1 MCVIMNGSVTKKRID
16 EGVRVMNMRKIFNWV
31 CIGIGGAII
40 AHNLMTGP
48 DFKIIILGCCG
59 IYPMISYYNR

>member
-1 MCVIMNGSVTKKRID
+1 MNK
-16 EGVRVMNMRKIFNWV
+16 RKIFNWV

-40 AHNLMTGP
+40 TWNLMTDP
-48 DFKIIILGCCG
+48 DLKIITLGCCG

>member
-1 MCVIMNGSVTKKRID
+1 MNG
-16 EGVRVMNMRKIFNWV
+16 RKIFNWA
-31 CIGIGGAII
+31 CILIGGAII

-48 DFKIIILGCCG
+48 DFKIICLGCCG